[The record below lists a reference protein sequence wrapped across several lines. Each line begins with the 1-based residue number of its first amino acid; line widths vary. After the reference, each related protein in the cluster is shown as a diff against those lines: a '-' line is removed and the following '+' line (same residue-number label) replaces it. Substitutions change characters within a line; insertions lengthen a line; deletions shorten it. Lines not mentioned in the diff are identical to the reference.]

1 MVWRRRLT
9 VSTLIAGV
17 VPLALVSELSNLAVR
32 CSRCG
37 QVAARIR
44 RRGRGGVN
52 HYARCCSCDHEE
64 WLGPHHLVQR
74 VTEVDQDM
82 ARRLASSI
90 GR

>member
-1 MVWRRRLT
+1 MT

-17 VPLALVSELSNLAVR
+17 VPLALVSELSGLVVR

-37 QVAARIR
+37 KVAASIR
-44 RRGRGGVN
+44 RRGRVHVN
-52 HYARCCSCDHEE
+52 HYARCSYCDHEE
-64 WLGPHHLVQR
+64 WLGPHLLVQR